1 MENSKKI
8 LQLSEN
14 DNVFVACRNI
24 ESGEVFFY
32 KESSYTIEKSI
43 MLGHKIAS
51 RNISKG
57 EDIIKFNVS
66 IGSAVQDIKKGEHVH
81 IHNIK
86 SDFIPTYTLENQP
99 NKIN

>member
-24 ESGEVFFY
+24 ESGEVLTY
-32 KESSYTIEKSI
+32 KESSYSIDKSI

-51 RNISKG
+51 TKILKG
-57 EDIIKFNVS
+57 ENIIKFNVS
-66 IGSAVQDIKKGEHVH
+66 IGSATRDIKKGEHVH
-81 IHNIK
+81 VHNIS
-86 SDFIPTYTLENQP
+86 SDFIPTYTLENHP
-99 NKIN
+99 KKII